1 MNEIS
6 VWLSALSAFCAS
18 CLVCAVIS
26 FCSRRFN
33 AWWMDDPG
41 RERRK
46 VHAHP
51 VPRLGGI
58 GIMVSVVV
66 AGTLFPVTDRIWA
79 WSVVAFS
86 LPAFGAGLAEDLG
99 SRVSARTRLGWTA
112 VAAAAAYALFPEF
125 RVHGLDLPGTAWLF
139 QMPGV
144 SLLFTVVVVS
154 GFTHSINMIDG
165 LNGLAGM
172 TILLISSAMSAVAWT
187 VGDARLGAMSLV
199 VASSVSGFLL
209 LNYPKARVFL
219 GDGGAYLLGFLT
231 AELAVAV
238 VQRNPPVSPWFA
250 CVALLYPV
258 WETLFSIWRRRV
270 LRHKPAMAADGLH
283 LHHLMY
289 KRLFRR
295 NGRNH
300 ELHNAAAALTVV
312 GLPALTVVAASAWWS
327 QTPRLQLTALGFVAV
342 YGVLYRVLVLRK
354 LRVPLR
360 VQERRLCPPSTHINS
375 YQLDNSSSRQP
386 DP

>member
-6 VWLSALSAFCAS
+6 VWLSALSAVGTS
-18 CLVCAVIS
+18 CLICAVIS
-26 FCSRRFN
+26 FCGRRFQLRG
-33 AWWMDDPG
+33 MDDPG
-41 RERRK
+41 QARRK
-46 VHAHP
+46 VHVRP
-51 VPRLGGI
+51 VPRVGGI
-58 GIMVSVVV
+58 GLVIALVV
-66 AGTLFPVTDRIWA
+66 ACALFPVAHRIWA
-79 WSVVAFS
+79 WSVVALS

-99 SRVSARTRLGWTA
+99 HRVLARTRLGWTA
-112 VAAAAAYALFPEF
+112 VTAVAAYALFPEF
-125 RVHGLDLPGTAWLF
+125 RVQDLDLPGTAWLF
-139 QMPGV
+139 SMPGV

-154 GFTHSINMIDG
+154 GVTHSINMIDG
-165 LNGLAGM
+165 LNGLAGI
-172 TILLISSAMSAVAWT
+172 TILFIASAISAVAWT
-187 VGDARLGAMSLV
+187 VGDVQVGTMSLV
-199 VASSVSGFLL
+199 VAGGTLGFLL
-209 LNYPKARVFL
+209 LNYPTARVFL

-270 LRHKPAMAADGLH
+270 LRHKPAMTADGLH

-300 ELHNAAAALTVV
+300 ELHNAAAALTVA
-312 GLPALTVVAASAWWS
+312 GFPLLTILAASVWWS
-327 QTPRLQLTALGFVAV
+327 QTPQLQLAALGFVAV
-342 YGVLYRVLVLRK
+342 YGGVYRALVLRK

-360 VQERRLCPPSTHINS
+360 VQERGLCPPSS
-375 YQLDNSSSRQP
+375 QSDNPFSR
-386 DP
+386 